1 MTGVRA
7 RGRRKV
13 GLIIGVCAGVVVVLL
28 VAGYVT
34 WGMLAAKSHND
45 EWAHQVHEISK
56 TSSDTSFVTATR
68 DLTAISFESQG
79 TSTCSPDEVE
89 AHLRQALDDLVA
101 AGLGDVPAYITQPI
115 AQQAAEKACATE
127 KEAAFTKSVS
137 DTQVALVVFLKVI
150 GAPDSA
156 TSATDGLRGLDG
168 TQVDEFFASRV
179 GDVTMRSRYDGN
191 NGLSVTLT
199 RSQESVDWAAPFGR

>member
-89 AHLRQALDDLVA
+89 AHLGQALDDLVA

-115 AQQAAEKACATE
+115 AQQDAEKAWTGSKCSRT
-127 KEAAFTKSVS
+127 
-137 DTQVALVVFLKVI
+137 TQYI
-150 GAPDSA
+150 NDHSA
-156 TSATDGLRGLDG
+156 CHR
-168 TQVDEFFASRV
+168 R
-179 GDVTMRSRYDGN
+179 RSPTAKR
-191 NGLSVTLT
+191 
-199 RSQESVDWAAPFGR
+199 R